1 LTEPEMHAQAIE
13 GGLMLGM
20 KKRPQGVFL
29 GQLES
34 KSGHPVGHSSFSAW
48 GSSERRRSS
57 GMQHD

>member
-1 LTEPEMHAQAIE
+1 MHAQAIE

-34 KSGHPVGHSSFSAW
+34 KSGHPVGHSSFFAC
-48 GSSERRRSS
+48 GGHPKEEEVQACN
-57 GMQHD
+57 MIE